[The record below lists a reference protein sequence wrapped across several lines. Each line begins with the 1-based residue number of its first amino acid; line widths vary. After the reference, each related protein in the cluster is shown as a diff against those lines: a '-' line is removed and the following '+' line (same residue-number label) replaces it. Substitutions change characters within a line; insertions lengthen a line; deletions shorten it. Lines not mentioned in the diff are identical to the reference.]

1 MVDPVLLGNLVDGMI
16 LFASIC
22 GLHRVAARHACAVL
36 EAARL
41 HMLRVVIARAG
52 ASAAFHS
59 DHYPVQVPARRA
71 CASRQA

>member
-1 MVDPVLLGNLVDGMI
+1 MGDPVLLGNLIDGMI
-16 LFASIC
+16 LVGSI
-22 GLHRVAARHACAVL
+22 GRSQRVAARHACAVL